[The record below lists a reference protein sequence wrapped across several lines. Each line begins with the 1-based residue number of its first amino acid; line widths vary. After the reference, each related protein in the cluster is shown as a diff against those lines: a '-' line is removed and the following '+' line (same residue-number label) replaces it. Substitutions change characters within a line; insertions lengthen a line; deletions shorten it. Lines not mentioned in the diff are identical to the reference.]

1 MRVARSRSRFFIRG
15 LSGPRFFARTRRQAH
30 PAGSYHPA
38 MPKPAGPRQA
48 RSTSPPD
55 VPALATHAAPPSPVR
70 VLRRFR
76 LVFNAVRTHFRDVE
90 RKAGVGGAQIWALSI
105 IAARPGIGVG
115 TLARDMDIHQTT
127 ASNLVKS
134 LLHQGLAQS
143 HREGPDRRAVQLA
156 VTTAG
161 REVLKRAPGPFA
173 GVLPDA
179 LARLDPQ
186 ALERLDRDLGT
197 LIELLQADEQGA
209 GIPLAQL

>member
-1 MRVARSRSRFFIRG
+1 MPKQSGSRKARS
-15 LSGPRFFARTRRQAH
+15 LP
-30 PAGSYHPA
+30 
-38 MPKPAGPRQA
+38 
-48 RSTSPPD
+48 PPD
-55 VPALATHAAPPSPVR
+55 EHVVPPDPAPPSTVR

-76 LVFNAVRTHFRDVE
+76 LVFNAVKTHFRDVE

-105 IAARPGIGVG
+105 IAGRPGIGVG
-115 TLARDMDIHQTT
+115 TLSRDMDIHQTT
-127 ASNLVKS
+127 ASNLVRA

-143 HREGPDRRAVQLA
+143 QRDGPDRRAVQLT

-161 REVLKRAPGPFA
+161 REVLKRVPGPFA

-186 ALERLDRDLGT
+186 TLECLDRDLGT